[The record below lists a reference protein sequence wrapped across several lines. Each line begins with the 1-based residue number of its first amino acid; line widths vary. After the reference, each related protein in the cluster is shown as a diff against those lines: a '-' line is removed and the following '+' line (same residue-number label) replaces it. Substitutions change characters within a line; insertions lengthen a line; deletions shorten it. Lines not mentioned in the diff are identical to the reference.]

1 MIKKL
6 AKRKRTKKELP
17 VRITNDTVAEHRE
30 RVLAGGRRHKYPVQY
45 TKHRLVWN
53 TIIISTLGLI
63 LAGVLVYLQL
73 YVWRDSS
80 DVAYRIAKLLPL
92 PVASVDGASV
102 PYSDYLFYQRGNMAV
117 LKQQGQDGDADR
129 VNFQRQRAMDQAV
142 QDAYVRKIARE
153 RQISVSDEQVEAEM
167 RRKQQ
172 ESGMSEEAY
181 RSTIQDQLNWSMDDV
196 RHGVRA
202 SLLRWQVMFA
212 VDEQA
217 SKQVE
222 VVQQRLNEGKKLA
235 DIAQEMGSDAVQF
248 TPSVTVDRG
257 NQDGGI
263 TAAAVGLENGKISA
277 PVKSLAADGYYFVQP
292 TARDDGTITY
302 AYLKVPLSAFRRDF
316 DKVIADKRVSY
327 YIKLDQP
334 AAEQR

>member
-45 TKHRLVWN
+45 TKHKLVWN
-53 TIIISTLGLI
+53 TLIISALGVVV
-63 LAGVLVYLQL
+63 AGVLVYLQL
-73 YVWRDSS
+73 YVWRDGS
-80 DVAYRIAKLLPL
+80 DVAYRIVKLLPL

-181 RSTIQDQLNWSMDDV
+181 RSTIQDQLNWSIEDV

-202 SLLRWQVMFA
+202 SLLRWQVMFT
-212 VDEQA
+212 VDTEA
-217 SKQVE
+217 TRRVE
-222 VVQQRLNEGKKLA
+222 TVQQRLSEGKKLA
-235 DIAQEMGSDAVQF
+235 DIAQELGTEAVQF
-248 TPSVTVDRG
+248 APAVTVDRG

-263 TAAAVGLENGKISA
+263 TATAVALEDGKVSS
-277 PVKSLAADGYYFVQP
+277 PVKALAADGYYFVQP
-292 TARDDGTITY
+292 TGRDEGTVTY
-302 AYLKVPLSAFRRDF
+302 AYLKVPLSAFRREF
-316 DKVIADKRVSY
+316 DKVITENRVHY
-327 YIKLDQP
+327 YIKLDRP
-334 AAEQR
+334 STEQ